1 MRPTVEGE
9 TPASEASSRLDS
21 PTLTLARSM
30 VDCIYAIYR
39 RCSVYAIDYGLL
51 SFTVD
56 PFADGQQ
63 RRLVATKK
71 KAIQVILQDDP
82 EAPDC
87 VRAVSLALGLLRQ
100 TKQRSWADLAAASAA
115 AEESVVAAMGLVVLL
130 PDQIELVESYEPML
144 GFIRWSAVGG
154 ADKIV
159 TVAVCDR
166 CGRWLLTTSTTP
178 AKCQLT
184 LGCEGALVKASA
196 ARRTPA
202 RDDDLTNALAAAALV
217 EARGRGPAEDVA
229 AAPTPAA
236 EKGQVA

>member
-1 MRPTVEGE
+1 
-9 TPASEASSRLDS
+9 
-21 PTLTLARSM
+21 
-30 VDCIYAIYR
+30 
-39 RCSVYAIDYGLL
+39 
-51 SFTVD
+51 
-56 PFADGQQ
+56 
-63 RRLVATKK
+63 
-71 KAIQVILQDDP
+71 
-82 EAPDC
+82 
-87 VRAVSLALGLLRQ
+87 
-100 TKQRSWADLAAASAA
+100 
-115 AEESVVAAMGLVVLL
+115 MGLVVLL